1 MTPPGSRRGS
11 LSCASAGPNG
21 SRRERGRDDD
31 RLGGNGCDRSKM
43 FALGSRTREAQM
55 KRQSK
60 LALAIFAS
68 TLVAVLHDAATA
80 QTVAVATGAPGKV
93 HLLPATM
100 ETTQLGWY
108 DNAQKPVLT
117 VKPGDSVVMETMMH
131 FHDRLVPGATLD
143 MLLKIRQEV
152 PGRGAHTLT
161 GPIYVE
167 GAEPGDV
174 LKVHINKIVPRSY
187 GVIMNYPGIAGQFP
201 KEFPEGRVRY
211 VYLDWDNKVAEFLP
225 GVFVPLRPFPG
236 ILGVARAEPGRYS
249 TVPPGRYGGNL
260 DLRELTAGSTLYL
273 PVFVKGALLWAS
285 DAHAAQGN
293 GEINL
298 TAIETAFKEF
308 NITVDLI
315 KGRSLEWPRV
325 ETPTHWLTVG
335 YDEDLNKALDI
346 LKVETAKFIAEQ
358 RGVSTAEAQRI
369 MQQTWDCRIAEVVNI
384 VKGAYCF
391 NSKDTNAKAPAA
403 LPTEETATDYVSHGR
418 NADLNK
424 AMEEAAMGMI
434 NLLVEKRKMTR
445 LDAYGLTSIAGD
457 CRLGA
462 ASEA

>member
-1 MTPPGSRRGS
+1 
-11 LSCASAGPNG
+11 
-21 SRRERGRDDD
+21 
-31 RLGGNGCDRSKM
+31 
-43 FALGSRTREAQM
+43 
-55 KRQSK
+55 
-60 LALAIFAS
+60 
-68 TLVAVLHDAATA
+68 
-80 QTVAVATGAPGKV
+80 
-93 HLLPATM
+93 
-100 ETTQLGWY
+100 
-108 DNAQKPVLT
+108 
-117 VKPGDSVVMETMMH
+117 METMMH

-152 PGRGAHTLT
+152 PGRGGHTLT
-161 GPIYVE
+161 GPIYVA

-174 LKVHINKIVPRSY
+174 LKVKINKIVPRSY
-187 GVIMNYPGIAGQFP
+187 GVNMNYPGIAGQFP

-293 GEINL
+293 GEVNL
-298 TAIETAFKEF
+298 TGIETAFREF
-308 NITVDLI
+308 NITVDVV

-325 ETPTHWLTVG
+325 ETPTHWLTLG

-346 LKVETAKFIAEQ
+346 LKAETVKFITEDRRVA
-358 RGVSTAEAQRI
+358 AADAQRI
-369 MQQTWDCRIAEVVNI
+369 MMQRWDCRISEVVDI
-384 VKGAYCF
+384 VKGTFCF
-391 NSKDTNAKAPAA
+391 NPKDARARPPAA
-403 LPTEETATDYVSHGR
+403 LPSKETASDYVTVGS

-424 AMEEAAMGMI
+424 AMDIASMAMI
-434 NLLVEKRKMTR
+434 NLIAEKRQLDR
-445 LDAYGLTSIAGD
+445 LDAYGLASIAMD
-457 CRLGA
+457 CRIAPPTGGDVAVHCLMPKSLWRA
-462 ASEA
+462 AARRP

>member
-1 MTPPGSRRGS
+1 MKR
-11 LSCASAGPNG
+11 SCGVICALAVIASATWVAMTL
-21 SRRERGRDDD
+21 RDV
-31 RLGGNGCDRSKM
+31 
-43 FALGSRTREAQM
+43 E
-55 KRQSK
+55 
-60 LALAIFAS
+60 
-68 TLVAVLHDAATA
+68 A
-80 QTVAVATGAPGKV
+80 QTVVSMSGAQGQV
-93 HLLPATM
+93 HILPATM
-100 ETTQLGWY
+100 ETTQWGWY

-117 VKPGDSVVMETMMH
+117 VKPGDTIVMETMMH
-131 FHDRLVPGATLD
+131 FHDQFMPGKTLED
-143 MLLKIRQEV
+143 LAKIRAAN

-174 LKVHINKIVPRSY
+174 LKVRINKIVPRAY
-187 GVIMNYPGIAGQFP
+187 GMNVNYPGVAGLFP
-201 KEFPEGRVRY
+201 KEFPEGQIRLM
-211 VYLDWDNKVAEFLP
+211 YLDWDKKAAEFLP
-225 GVFVPLRPFPG
+225 GIVIPLRPFPG

-249 TVPPGRYGGNL
+249 TVPPGRHAGNL
-260 DLRELTAGSTLYL
+260 DLRELTAGTSLHV

-285 DAHAAQGN
+285 DGHAAQGN

-308 NITVDLI
+308 NITVELI
-315 KGRSLEWPRV
+315 KGRPLEWPRV

-346 LKVETAKFIAEQ
+346 LRTETAKFIAEQ
-358 RGVSTAEAQRI
+358 RGVGAAEAQRI
-369 MQQTWDCRIAEVVNI
+369 MQQSWDCRVAEVVNI
-384 VKGAYCF
+384 VKGLYCF
-391 NSKDTNAKAPAA
+391 NPKDTSATPPGP
-403 LPTEETATDYVSHGR
+403 LPVTETATDYVAHGR

-434 NLLVEKRKMTR
+434 NLLVDKRKLTR

-462 ASEA
+462 ASDAEKNVHCLVPKSLWQVGR

>member
-1 MTPPGSRRGS
+1 MKRSRS
-11 LSCASAGPNG
+11 VICTLAVLAASIWLAATVQNV
-21 SRRERGRDDD
+21 
-31 RLGGNGCDRSKM
+31 
-43 FALGSRTREAQM
+43 EAQ
-55 KRQSK
+55 S
-60 LALAIFAS
+60 
-68 TLVAVLHDAATA
+68 VVP
-80 QTVAVATGAPGKV
+80 ATGTKGQV
-93 HLLPATM
+93 HILPATM
-100 ETTQLGWY
+100 ETTQWGWY

-117 VKPGDSVVMETMMH
+117 VKPGDTVIMETMMH
-131 FHDRLVPGATLD
+131 FHDQFMPGKTLQD
-143 MLLKIRQEV
+143 LAKIRADN

-174 LKVHINKIVPRSY
+174 LRVRINKIVPRSY
-187 GVIMNYPGIAGQFP
+187 GMNVNYPGVAGLFP
-201 KEFPEGRVRY
+201 KEFPDGQIRLM
-211 VYLDWDNKVAEFLP
+211 YLDWDRKVAEFVP
-225 GVFVPLRPFPG
+225 GVIVPLRPFPG

-249 TVPPGRYGGNL
+249 TVPPGRYAGNL
-260 DLRELTAGSTLYL
+260 DLRELTAGTSLHI
-273 PVFVKGALLWAS
+273 PVFVNGALLWAS
-285 DAHAAQGN
+285 DGHAAQGN

-335 YDEDLNKALDI
+335 YDQDLELMPDI
-346 LKVETAKFIAEQ
+346 LKDAEIFFIAEQ
-358 RGVSTAEAQRI
+358 RGVSAAEAQRV
-369 MQQTWDCRIAEVVNI
+369 MQQMWDCRIAEVVNI

-391 NSKDTNAKAPAA
+391 NSKDTKARAPAA
-403 LPTEETATDYVSHGR
+403 LPTKDTATDYVSHGR

-462 ASEA
+462 TSDAEKNVHCLTPKSLWQAPR